1 MIQNKDSKGISL
13 FFFIFSMGCVITF
26 VLLDILFYS
35 YNIKQKLMAN
45 AVSIAKEKETYFIK
59 SVNTTKEI
67 LYSIRKSNH
76 FNLYLQDQQTYTKDL
91 DDIFL
96 LLTQHDKNIMQL
108 RYLDK
113 KGFEKVR
120 IDRQGFSAQ
129 PVIIKGKELQDKS
142 SRYYFKDSIQKPL
155 DKVWFSNLDLNME
168 YGKVE
173 KPYKP
178 TLRAMLPIKH
188 NNAFDGL
195 LIINYQM
202 KDILTDLS
210 KIPSHDLI
218 LINDRG
224 FILTHFQE
232 YKNWSFYDKE
242 KVRIDEEL
250 AYFDNKIYT
259 EDIYVNNDYI
269 SKKINLSLPDELV
282 MILKLNEKYITNLKN
297 DRFLHYL
304 IVSSVIILLSI
315 LMSTIFSRYLKKI
328 FVILKDSK
336 ALNRILNTQVKEKT
350 KELYDSRQQYKNII
364 NTIND
369 FIWEVDVNGVY
380 TYVSPQVKNILGYEV
395 EEILGKTP
403 FDLICDADSPNVKR
417 HFQGLLDKEK
427 PLIQYVN
434 KNLHKNGNIIYLE
447 TSGNP
452 IYDEN
457 KKLIGYR
464 GTDRDITQKIN
475 SQKIIDE
482 NYKKIDQLNKQLA
495 QKVDEEV
502 EKNHDK
508 DMQIFAQS
516 KMAAMGDMIANIA
529 HQWRQPLSA
538 ISTIAS
544 GVRLHQEFEQ
554 LDLKTLPQDMDK
566 IVENTQ
572 YLSSTIDTFM
582 NFLKEK
588 KELKQC
594 NLRNTLCVAIEIVKS
609 SLDSHY
615 ITLSHNL
622 DEVGDVTFE
631 TIPLELQ
638 EVVIN
643 ILNNAKDAIKDNN
656 ISNGKIN
663 INVTCDTNHVLIS
676 IADNGGGI
684 PSEILHR
691 IFEPY
696 FTTKHASQ
704 GTGLGLHMSYRV
716 VIESLKGEIYAKN
729 VNDGAMFCI
738 KLPFLNKMQSA

>member
-1 MIQNKDSKGISL
+1 ME
-13 FFFIFSMGCVITF
+13 
-26 VLLDILFYS
+26 
-35 YNIKQKLMAN
+35 N
-45 AVSIAKEKETYFIK
+45 AVSIAKEKEAYFIK
-59 SVNTTKEI
+59 SVNTTQEI

-76 FNLYLQDQQTYTKDL
+76 FNLYLDKPSDYTQDL
-91 DDIFL
+91 NDIFL
-96 LLTQHDKNIMQL
+96 LLTEHDKNIMQI
-108 RYLDK
+108 RYIDK
-113 KGFEKVR
+113 KGLEKIR
-120 IDRQGFSAQ
+120 IDRNDFHSS
-129 PVIIKGKELQDKS
+129 PLIIKNKELQDKS

-168 YGKVE
+168 HGIVE
-173 KPYKP
+173 RPFKP
-178 TLRAMLPIKH
+178 TLRAMLPIEH
-188 NNAFDGL
+188 NNTFDGL

-202 KDILTDLS
+202 KDILNDIS

-218 LINDRG
+218 LVNDKG

-232 YKNWSFYDKE
+232 YKNWSFYDKD
-242 KVRIDEEL
+242 KVTINEEL
-250 AYFDNKIYT
+250 AYFSNQIYS
-259 EDIYVNNDYI
+259 EDIYINDDYI
-269 SKKINLSLPDELV
+269 SKKVNLNLPQELF
-282 MILKLNEKYITNLKN
+282 MILKLNEEYITNLKN

-315 LMSTIFSRYLKKI
+315 LMSTIFSQYLKKI

-336 ALNRILNTQVKEKT
+336 ALNRILNVQVKEKT

-369 FIWEVDVNGVY
+369 FIWEVDIKGTY
-380 TYVSPQVKNILGYEV
+380 IYVSPQVKDILGYEV
-395 EEILGKTP
+395 EEVLGKTP
-403 FDLICDADSPNVKR
+403 FDLLCEKDASRVKK
-417 HFQGLLDKEK
+417 HFDDFVDKEK

-434 KNLHKNGNIIYLE
+434 KNLHKNGNIVYLE

-452 IYDEN
+452 IYDN
-457 KKLIGYR
+457 DNKLIGYR

-544 GVRLHQEFEQ
+544 GVRLHHEFEQ
-554 LDLKTLPQDMDK
+554 LDLNTLPEDMDK

-588 KELKQC
+588 KEFRQC
-594 NLRNTLCVAIEIVKS
+594 SLAKTLCVAIEIVKS
-609 SLDSHY
+609 SLDSHH
-615 ITLSHNL
+615 IKLSHNL
-622 DEVGDVTFE
+622 DEIEDIEFQ
-631 TIPLELQ
+631 TIPSELQ

-656 ISNGKIN
+656 ISNGTIH
-663 INVTCDTNHVLIS
+663 IQVTCEEEKIHIS
-676 IADNGGGI
+676 ITDNGGGI
-684 PSEILHR
+684 PKEILPR
-691 IFEPY
+691 VFEPY

-716 VIESLKGEIYAKN
+716 ITESLKGEIYAKN
-729 VNDGAMFCI
+729 EQDGAMFCVRLPI
-738 KLPFLNKMQSA
+738 KKHV